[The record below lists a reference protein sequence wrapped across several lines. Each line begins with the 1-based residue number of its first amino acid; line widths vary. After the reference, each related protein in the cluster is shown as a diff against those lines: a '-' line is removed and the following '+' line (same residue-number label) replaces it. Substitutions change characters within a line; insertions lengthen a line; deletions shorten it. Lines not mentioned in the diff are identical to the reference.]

1 MLKKIILSAV
11 SAGTLFAGT
20 LFAEELK
27 YAGSD
32 FLSGKTEA
40 ALKQGL
46 AQIAPKTTLSGE
58 LIGSKIALEKL
69 RKNEIDFALL
79 MIQDPDAIPELK
91 EKKWRA
97 NTVAYQVS
105 YLVVPLSN
113 PAEEIS
119 IFQLRGIFADFAET
133 PLKTW
138 NQVSAAVTGTPKIQC
153 IVSAPEES
161 AAVVA
166 FQSLVFPRAG
176 YNPEVRK
183 TADNEDAIR
192 ALLNTTNGIA
202 LVSAPPKGQPSLK
215 MLAVSP
221 ANKKDQTATA
231 YQPLRENIYNRDY
244 PLAVQFFLVYPQE
257 NRSKILPVLKT
268 VLSDAFAKSLEE
280 ATLTPIPKN
289 IRELL
294 KKNIDETQK

>member
-1 MLKKIILSAV
+1 MLKKIILSV
-11 SAGTLFAGT
+11 FTAGTLFAGT

-32 FLSGKTEA
+32 FLSGKTEN
-40 ALKQGL
+40 ALKAGIEK
-46 AQIAPKTTLSGE
+46 IAPGTTLSGE
-58 LIGSKIALEKL
+58 LLGSKIALEKL
-69 RKNEIDFALL
+69 RQNEIDFALL
-79 MIQDPDAIPELK
+79 MIQNPDTIPELK

-113 PAEEIS
+113 PTEELS
-119 IFQLRGIFADFAET
+119 IFQLRGMFANFAEI
-133 PLKTW
+133 PVKTW
-138 NQVSAAVTGTPKIQC
+138 NQVSGAVTGTPKVQC
-153 IVSAPEES
+153 IVSDPEES
-161 AAVVA
+161 AAAVA

-176 YNPEVRK
+176 YNPEIRK
-183 TADNEDAIR
+183 TANNEDAVR

-215 MLAVSP
+215 TLAVSP
-221 ANKKDQTATA
+221 ADKKGQNATA
-231 YQPLRENIYNRDY
+231 YQPLPENIYNRDY
-244 PLAVQFFLVYPQE
+244 PLAVQFFLVYPKE

-268 VLSDAFAKSLEE
+268 ILSDPFARSLEE

-289 IRELL
+289 IRTML
-294 KKNIDETQK
+294 KKKY